1 MKQSKVYIDFG
12 PHPGMDRIPREA
24 ALAGCIV
31 ITNKNGAANYDKD
44 VPIPPQ
50 YKFEKFDSYCIVE
63 CIEKCVNDYE
73 SKREEFNDYR
83 KWIAN
88 QYEEMTDY
96 VKSIILELSK
106 N

>member
-1 MKQSKVYIDFG
+1 
-12 PHPGMDRIPREA
+12 MDRIPREA

-44 VPIPPQ
+44 VPIPSQ

-83 KWIAN
+83 KWIAS
-88 QYEEMTDY
+88 QYEEMEDY
-96 VKSIILELSK
+96 VKNIILELSK
-106 N
+106 S